1 MILERYINSRCREP
15 NSERIE
21 DPPDAQPQFLLLPLK
36 YRDFMLDVG
45 NQTLILLM
53 PSPKLDREILHYTRI
68 RPVLVKNMIIL
79 ASYVNK
85 WTFI

>member
-1 MILERYINSRCREP
+1 MGFNRELCAKDTDRMA
-15 NSERIE
+15 NNVV
-21 DPPDAQPQFLLLPLK
+21 PDQTAPSLCAQTCLYENLGSVCLQQVQIK
-36 YRDFMLDVG
+36 
-45 NQTLILLM
+45 
-53 PSPKLDREILHYTRI
+53 YTRI